1 MERLLK
7 HHTSFK
13 NAISGIVWIVKTQH
27 NFQVHLLLAIL
38 AFLLGILLSV
48 SRFEMLLIL
57 TTIFFGIVAEMI
69 NTALEAITD
78 LVTIEWRKEAKIA
91 KDVSAGMMLVV
102 ALGALIIGLYI
113 FIPKILSFI
122 V

>member
-1 MERLLK
+1 MERLKK

-13 NAISGIVWIVKTQH
+13 NAFAGIIWIVKNQH

-38 AFLLGILLSV
+38 AILLGILLSV

-78 LVTIEWRKEAKIA
+78 LVTIEWRMEAKIA

-102 ALGALIIGLYI
+102 ALGALTIGLFI
-113 FIPKILSFI
+113 FIPKLLSFFL
-122 V
+122 